1 MEKKLILE
9 DIQRIMLFSNY
20 NMDMTLSEN
29 TTILENRALY
39 SDVLKSFSRDRAIA
53 KELTLLMKDAKFM
66 SELKAG
72 KIVDMTGKELRT
84 FQEVVGAAKR
94 GTISEK
100 ELARFNW
107 AVFKSTP
114 NNSIRIELAKDIVK
128 SDSFIK
134 FLFSI
139 LFETFSLKKNNFL
152 KNGKKSFFRSRRKH
166 GNGYRPYAA
175 GKACNFSAGR
185 KLYRRTD
192 CQPHDRRARQFG
204 LFSFFRSHLFQ

>member
-9 DIQRIMLFSNY
+9 DIQRIMLLSNY

-84 FQEVVGAAKR
+84 FPEVIHAAKT

-100 ELARFNW
+100 
-107 AVFKSTP
+107 
-114 NNSIRIELAKDIVK
+114 
-128 SDSFIK
+128 
-134 FLFSI
+134 
-139 LFETFSLKKNNFL
+139 
-152 KNGKKSFFRSRRKH
+152 
-166 GNGYRPYAA
+166 
-175 GKACNFSAGR
+175 
-185 KLYRRTD
+185 
-192 CQPHDRRARQFG
+192 
-204 LFSFFRSHLFQ
+204 

>member
-9 DIQRIMLFSNY
+9 DIQRIMLLSNY

-39 SDVLKSFSRDRAIA
+39 SDVLKAFSKDGAVV

-66 SELKAG
+66 SELKGG
-72 KIVDMTGKELRT
+72 KLFDKAGKELRT

-94 GTISEK
+94 GTITEK

-114 NNSIRIELAKDIVK
+114 NK
-128 SDSFIK
+128 SLLDV
-134 FLFSI
+134 
-139 LFETFSLKKNNFL
+139 E
-152 KNGKKSFFRSRRKH
+152 
-166 GNGYRPYAA
+166 
-175 GKACNFSAGR
+175 
-185 KLYRRTD
+185 
-192 CQPHDRRARQFG
+192 
-204 LFSFFRSHLFQ
+204 